1 MIRAPLFAIALS
13 SVSYAACAQ
22 PANGTAA
29 GLETCSQLAR
39 AAATVCYNPTDG
51 SGVERFDC
59 RQARATLGECLER
72 IARSA
77 PLETPEGT
85 GSSEMPSG
93 TTPPKLRP
101 PTVSPNN
108 STSIGSPSSL
118 YGAVPSKKPS
128 VAVLPDKPTGAVA
141 PEKPTAADL
150 VGPRSANESMTGLES
165 CFHAARIADAIC
177 SKLPNDPAQRLDC
190 FQKTR
195 AAQLECLE
203 HVLSE
208 TPAGPTMPER
218 PSETTRLEPPA
229 TARLP
234 EGSSERVSPEQTSRN
249 GSSEKSDSPPKAIVR
264 TNPQELPA
272 PAATPTGTIRPDI
285 RPKTAGVPAEPTG
298 ANWVVSETT
307 SPVDYSPLV
316 TAVIQSTS
324 PVKDAP
330 TALAIRCGEK
340 HTELL
345 VRTGGT
351 WARTG
356 GNELRVDYQINDQP
370 AVRLPWSASADGRT
384 ASYRGDSVGL
394 LQSLPE
400 GARLKINVF
409 DGLGHPATFQ
419 LTGLDA
425 VRKKIAGA
433 CNWAPTANKD
443 VIGKR

>member
-29 GLETCSQLAR
+29 GLESCSQLAR
-39 AAATVCYNPTDG
+39 AAATVCYNQTD

-59 RQARATLGECLER
+59 RQARATLGECLES

-85 GSSEMPSG
+85 GSSEMSSG
-93 TTPPKLRP
+93 TIPQKLRP

-108 STSIGSPSSL
+108 STNTGSLSPP
-118 YGAVPSKKPS
+118 YRAVPSKKPS
-128 VAVLPDKPTGAVA
+128 VAVSPDKPTGTVA
-141 PEKPTAADL
+141 SEKPAAADL
-150 VGPRSANESMTGLES
+150 IGPRSANENMTGLES

-177 SKLPNDPAQRLDC
+177 SKLPDDPAQRLDC
-190 FQKTR
+190 FQQTR

-208 TPAGPTMPER
+208 TPAGPTPPKT

-229 TARLP
+229 IARLP
-234 EGSSERVSPEQTSRN
+234 EGSSERVSPEQANRN
-249 GSSEKSDSPPKAIVR
+249 GSSEKSDNPPKAIVR
-264 TNPQELPA
+264 TNPQELAA
-272 PAATPTGTIRPDI
+272 PAETPTGTIRPDI
-285 RPKTAGVPAEPTG
+285 RPKTAGVPAGPTST
-298 ANWVVSETT
+298 NWVVSETT

-330 TALAIRCGEK
+330 AALAIRCGEK
-340 HTELL
+340 HTELM

-351 WARTG
+351 WATTR
-356 GNELRVDYQINDQP
+356 GNELRVDYQIDDKP
-370 AVRLPWSASADGRT
+370 AVRLPWSASADGKS
-384 ASYRGDSVGL
+384 ASYKGDAVGL

-409 DGLGHPATFQ
+409 DGLGHDATFQ
-419 LTGLDA
+419 LTGLDT
-425 VRKKIAGA
+425 VRKKIAAA
-433 CNWAPTANKD
+433 CNWAPTANKS